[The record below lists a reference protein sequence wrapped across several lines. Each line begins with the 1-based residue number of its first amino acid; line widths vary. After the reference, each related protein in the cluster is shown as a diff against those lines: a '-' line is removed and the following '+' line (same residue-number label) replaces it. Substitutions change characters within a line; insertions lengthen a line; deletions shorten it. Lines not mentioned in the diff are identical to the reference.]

1 MVQQSLIEYIQKL
14 LKLGYDAGTIRTT
27 LLNAGYSPYD
37 IDTALRIAGAPE
49 RKIGTKTLI
58 IVFVA
63 LLVLSVAVLLML
75 KVLQKPP
82 VQLSFNVD
90 LFSTQVSPGKDLV
103 INAAIVNPSGRK
115 TSGLIDYEVSGSS
128 GVIAKKTE
136 SFSVTT
142 QASIPTSI
150 SIPAS
155 APVGTYYVR
164 VRMSYLNRPPFEF
177 VRSFEVVSK
186 AEVQVPGEVLV
197 QKKEER
203 ARELQLTCPGGCDDL
218 NFCTVD
224 KCELGTC
231 VYTPIVPCCGNRQCE
246 EGESPSECAL
256 DCSEKP
262 ISVDD
267 ISKKAVE
274 AAAADVVRALEI
286 CDKLAQRVFIDTCLI
301 DVSEA
306 AKSKEPCS
314 SIVDSEKRDACLIP
328 FAYQGDYSV
337 CADISNKYMKNS
349 CLSLAQ
355 MSQLKV

>member
-1 MVQQSLIEYIQKL
+1 
-14 LKLGYDAGTIRTT
+14 
-27 LLNAGYSPYD
+27 LNAGYSPYD

-58 IVFVA
+58 IAFVA

-75 KVLQKPP
+75 KALQKPP

-90 LFSTQVSPGKDLV
+90 LFSTQVEPGRDLV
-103 INAAIVNPSGRK
+103 INAAIVNPSGSK
-115 TSGLIDYEVSGSS
+115 TSGLIDYEVAGPT
-128 GVIAKKTE
+128 GVVATKTV

-142 QASIPTSI
+142 QSSVPTVI
-150 SIPAS
+150 SIPVT
-155 APVGTYYVR
+155 APLGTYSV
-164 VRMSYLNRPPFEF
+164 VAKMSYGAKF
-177 VRSFEVVSK
+177 VQLSRSFEVVSR

-203 ARELQLTCPGGCDDL
+203 ARELQLACPGGCDDL

-246 EGESPSECAL
+246 EGESPSACAL

-267 ISKKAVE
+267 ITKKAVE
-274 AAAADVVRALEI
+274 AAAADVGRASEI

-337 CADISNKYMKNS
+337 CADITNKYMKNS